1 MNKTWKHAL
10 LLAVIG
16 LAVGLL
22 ISWLFTLMAG
32 GKEGLGFPTW
42 MNYLLGALQG
52 ALAMGSTVVYAI
64 DRWSV
69 TRCTVTHFV
78 IVFGG
83 YTALGLIEG
92 WMRLNDS
99 GFWIMTAVMVAVY
112 FAIWLIMYLS
122 YRRKIRKM
130 NDELKRWK
138 ETHTEE

>member
-1 MNKTWKHAL
+1 MNNTWKHAL

-16 LAVGLL
+16 LAAGLL
-22 ISWLFTLMAG
+22 VSWFFAQMAG
-32 GKEGLGFPTW
+32 TEEGLGFPLW
-42 MNYLLGALQG
+42 MNYLLGSLQG

-78 IVFGG
+78 IVFSG

-92 WMRLNDS
+92 WMKLNDP

-112 FAIWLIMYLS
+112 FLIWLVMYLS
-122 YRRKIRKM
+122 YKRTIKRM
-130 NDELKRWK
+130 NAELNRWK
-138 ETHTEE
+138 EKHTEE

>member
-10 LLAVIG
+10 LLSVIG

-52 ALAMGSTVVYAI
+52 ALAMGSTVVYDI
-64 DRWSV
+64 ERWSV
-69 TRCTVTHFV
+69 TRCTVTHFL
-78 IVFGG
+78 IAFGG

-92 WMRLNDS
+92 WFLPGVP
-99 GFWIMTAVMVAVY
+99 GFWIMTAAMVAVY
-112 FAIWLIMYLS
+112 FIIWLAMYSS
-122 YRRKIRKM
+122 YKRTIKRM
-130 NDELKRWK
+130 NAELNRWK
-138 ETHTEE
+138 ETHTAE